1 MDRAFQNRWSG
12 DLVQDLVARMHPT
25 IALAQQL
32 LPLRYLYPFPHT
44 TLSLQK
50 AAALHALS
58 LWIHQQ
64 CSRSSVTSVPPWP
77 CTSRWVRR
85 AAKRAGCTA
94 QMARSSGGA
103 GWRMTVLAMVL
114 LHFPWCLFPCSSS
127 PIKSMKLLCVLWARP
142 PLWSIRVLMHVV
154 LHNIHQGFAAFEKI
168 GGWDLCIEEMQIN
181 FS

>member
-94 QMARSSGGA
+94 QMARSSGGQA
-103 GWRMTVLAMVL
+103 GEW
-114 LHFPWCLFPCSSS
+114 PCLRWSSS
-127 PIKSMKLLCVLWARP
+127 LSMVSFSLQLKSNQVHEIIMCLMSPA
-142 PLWSIRVLMHVV
+142 SIM
-154 LHNIHQGFAAFEKI
+154 IDQGTNACCFT
-168 GGWDLCIEEMQIN
+168 
-181 FS
+181 